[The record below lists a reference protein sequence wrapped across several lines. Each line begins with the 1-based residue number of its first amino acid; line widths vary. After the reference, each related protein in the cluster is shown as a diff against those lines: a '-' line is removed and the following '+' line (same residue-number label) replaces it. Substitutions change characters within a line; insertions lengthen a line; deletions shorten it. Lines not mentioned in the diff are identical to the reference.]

1 MKNLL
6 SVSDLNENQIK
17 KLILV
22 AAEIKSG
29 KQVSEHA
36 LKNKSLA
43 LTRSK
48 QIEIKNYKKK

>member
-22 AAEIKSG
+22 AAEIISG
-29 KQVSEHA
+29 KQVSAHA